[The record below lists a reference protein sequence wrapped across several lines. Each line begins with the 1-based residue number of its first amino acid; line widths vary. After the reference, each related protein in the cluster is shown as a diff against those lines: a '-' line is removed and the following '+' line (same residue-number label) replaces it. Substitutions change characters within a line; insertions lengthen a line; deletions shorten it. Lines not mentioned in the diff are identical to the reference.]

1 MSHKHEQSFEG
12 KWYNYPNIKS
22 ALIAGFISILAI
34 VLAYTNLIDKNIENI
49 MYGVAI
55 VLGGYHWTI
64 EGITEL
70 IKEKRVSIEI
80 LMIAAAFG
88 SSFIGMV
95 NEAAFLVFL
104 YGFAEGL
111 EDYTY
116 SRTKASIQ
124 KLLDLVPPK
133 ARIVDANNTEKEILA
148 EELKIGNIFIVR
160 PGETIPTDGLIIQG
174 KSNINEAS
182 ITGESIA
189 VEKKEEDKVFAGT
202 LNVDGLL
209 KVKVTED
216 FQNNT
221 ISKIINLVQEA
232 QEHKSKSQL
241 FIEKFGDIYSPV
253 ILAISLIIIVICIL
267 SHNHDSFIG
276 VRQAITF
283 LVAASPCALIISMPI
298 ATAAGIG
305 RAGRNGV
312 LIKGG
317 MHLENLGK
325 VKVFAFDKTGTLTKG
340 KPVVTDLIPF
350 NNEQNVLS
358 IAYSIERFSQ
368 HPLAKAVVERALKEN
383 AKAFEITDFISI
395 AGSGVKAKINGKNIY
410 LGKEKMFS
418 ESMFTKDIVSQIQV
432 LKEKGKSLMIV
443 GDDEKLLGVIGFTD
457 EIKDSAKETVAKLK
471 EMNIEV
477 VMLTG
482 DNETTA
488 QAYANELGISKVMAG
503 LKPEDKT
510 RIISELE
517 DEYKK
522 VAMVGD
528 GINDAPALA
537 RATVGIAMGVAGTD
551 AAIEASDVA
560 LMSDDLKKLVYAI
573 ELGKASNRI
582 SIQNIIFSLLVLAV
596 LIPSALLGLI
606 SVAFSV
612 VAHESSELLAV
623 ANGLR
628 VGKEKLVYEK
638 V

>member
-1 MSHKHEQSFEG
+1 MSHHEQSFEG
-12 KWYNYPNIKS
+12 KWYNYPNVKN
-22 ALIAGFISILAI
+22 ALIAGALSVIAFALANI
-34 VLAYTNLIDKNIENI
+34 HLVDKNIESI
-49 MYGVAI
+49 IYIIAI
-55 VLGGYHWTI
+55 ILGGYHWTI
-64 EGITEL
+64 EGISEL
-70 IKEKRVSIEI
+70 IKEKKVSIEI
-80 LMIAAAFG
+80 LMLAAAIG
-88 SSFIGMV
+88 SSVIGMLD
-95 NEAAFLVFL
+95 EAAFLVFL
-104 YGFAEGL
+104 YGFAEGI

-116 SRTKASIQ
+116 SRTKASIK

-133 ARIVDANNTEKEILA
+133 ARIMGANNTEKEILA
-148 EELKIGNIFIVR
+148 EELKIEDIFIVR
-160 PGETIPTDGLIIQG
+160 PGEVIPTDGLIVNG
-174 KSNINEAS
+174 KSSINEAV

-209 KVKVTED
+209 KVKVTES
-216 FQNNT
+216 FKNNT

-241 FIEKFGDIYSPV
+241 FIERFGDIYSPI
-253 ILAISLIIIVICIL
+253 ILSVSLIIIVICLL
-267 SHNHDSFIG
+267 SHNHDSFLG
-276 VRQAITF
+276 VKQAITF

-325 VKVFAFDKTGTLTKG
+325 VKAFAFDKTGTLTKG
-340 KPVVTDLIPF
+340 KPVVTDLIPLT
-350 NNEQNVLS
+350 NEKDILS

-368 HPLAKAVVERALKEN
+368 HPLAKAVVEKGLKEN
-383 AKAFEITDFISI
+383 AKTFDIEDFTSI
-395 AGSGVKAKINGKNIY
+395 AGAGVKAKINNKNISI
-410 LGKEKMFS
+410 GKEKMFS
-418 ESMFTKDIVSQIQV
+418 EGMFTKDIASQVQT
-432 LKEKGKSLMIV
+432 LKENGKSLMII
-443 GDDEKLLGVIGFTD
+443 GDDEKLMGIIGFRD
-457 EIKDSAKETVAKLK
+457 EIKESAKETIEKLK
-471 EMNIEV
+471 ELGIEV

-482 DNETTA
+482 DNEVTA
-488 QAYANELGISKVMAG
+488 QTYANELGISKVMAG
-503 LKPEDKT
+503 LNPEDKT

-517 DEYKK
+517 NQYKK

-537 RATVGIAMGVAGTD
+537 RATIGIAMGVAGTD
-551 AAIEASDVA
+551 AAIEAADVA

-582 SIQNIIFSLLVLAV
+582 SIQNIIFSILVLGV

-606 SVAFSV
+606 SVTISV

-623 ANGLR
+623 VNGLR
-628 VGKEKLVYEK
+628 VGKEKLVYES

>member
-1 MSHKHEQSFEG
+1 MGHHEQSFEG
-12 KWYNYPNIKS
+12 KWYNYPNIKN
-22 ALIAGFISILAI
+22 ALIAGIISILAI
-34 VLAYTNLIDKNIENI
+34 ALASINLIDKNIESVI
-49 MYGVAI
+49 YIIAI
-55 VLGGYHWTI
+55 ILGGYHWAI

-70 IKEKRVSIEI
+70 IKEKKVSIEI
-80 LMIAAAFG
+80 LMIAAAIG
-88 SSFIGMV
+88 SSVIGMV

-133 ARIVDANNTEKEILA
+133 ARIVDVNNKEKEILA
-148 EELKIGNIFIVR
+148 EELKIGDIFIVK
-160 PGETIPTDGLIIQG
+160 PGEVISTDGLIING
-174 KSNINEAS
+174 KSSINEAV
-182 ITGESIA
+182 ITGESVA

-241 FIEKFGDIYSPV
+241 FIEKFGDIYSPIV
-253 ILAISLIIIVICIL
+253 LSISLILIIICIL
-267 SHNHDSFIG
+267 SHKHDSFVGIK
-276 VRQAITF
+276 QAITF

-340 KPVVTDLIPF
+340 KPIVTDLISLT
-350 NNEQNVLS
+350 NEEDVLS

-368 HPLAKAVVERALKEN
+368 HPLAKAVVEKALKEN
-383 AKAFEITDFISI
+383 AKAFEIADFISI
-395 AGSGVKAKINGKNIY
+395 AGAGVKAKINGKNIY

-418 ESMFTKDIVSQIQV
+418 ENLFNSDIASQTQS
-432 LKEKGKSLMIV
+432 LKKQGKSLMIV
-443 GDDEKLLGVIGFTD
+443 GNDEKLIGIIGFKD
-457 EIKDSAKETVAKLK
+457 EIKDSAKETITKLK
-471 EMNIEV
+471 EMNIEI

-488 QAYANELGISKVMAG
+488 QTYANELGISKVMAG

-510 RIISELE
+510 KIVSELE
-517 DEYKK
+517 DKYKK

-537 RATVGIAMGVAGTD
+537 RATLGIAMGVAGTD
-551 AAIEASDVA
+551 AAIEAANIA
-560 LMSDDLKKLVYAI
+560 LMSDDLKKLVYAV

-582 SIQNIIFSLLVLAV
+582 SIQNIIFSILVLAA
-596 LIPSALLGLI
+596 LIPSSLFGLI
-606 SVAFSV
+606 SVAISV
-612 VAHESSELLAV
+612 AAHESSELLAV
-623 ANGLR
+623 VNGLR
-628 VGKEKLVYEK
+628 VGKERLIYENL
-638 V
+638 